1 MGFNQFFFFLK
12 KKLYNKIFY
21 PWNDSGISKFCFQ
34 IDVLSTVY
42 IVLLTPRYSYA
53 LPHIIIIINMIIAN
67 TRNFIL
73 HVITFMTVSNF
84 LKKSTETSRAPCR
97 DFRDFLFEFSQLSYI
112 IHRHCLICLRFRLFS
127 VDDTCN
133 LNTSLKIN
141 DTPNPL
147 LKSFCVSFC
156 FLTKAKQ
163 E

>member
-1 MGFNQFFFFLK
+1 M
-12 KKLYNKIFY
+12 
-21 PWNDSGISKFCFQ
+21 
-34 IDVLSTVY
+34 Y

-53 LPHIIIIINMIIAN
+53 LPHIIIIMNYVTICFVNMIIAN

-84 LKKSTETSRAPCR
+84 FKSTETIRAPCR

-112 IHRHCLICLRFRLFS
+112 IHRHCLICLSFRLFS

-141 DTPNPL
+141 DTPNHL
-147 LKSFCVSFC
+147 LKSLCVSFC